1 MRAGPGV
8 LTAGALLVVCS
19 LQGAFDPS
27 ERRVLASSQ
36 AGGNVDPASAGT
48 IAGKVTL
55 QGPAPKNASINMA
68 ADPACLKLTAGT
80 PQMQE
85 TYAVDASGAL
95 ANVFVYVK
103 DGLGKYTFDTPKTT
117 VVLDQNRCRYH
128 PHVFGIRIGQPLEIV
143 NSDPLLHNI
152 HAVPEENLE
161 FNIGQPR
168 QGLKNTRTFT
178 AREVMVPIKCDV
190 HGWMNAYAG
199 VLDHP
204 FFAVSGA
211 DGGFEIKGVPPGTYT
226 IEAWHERLGPL
237 TQKVALAAKQ
247 SQAVSFTFKAK

>member
-1 MRAGPGV
+1 MRTGLSV
-8 LTAGALLVVCS
+8 LTVGALLVVCS
-19 LQGAFDPS
+19 FPGAFDRS
-27 ERRVLASSQ
+27 ARRVLASSQ
-36 AGGNVDPASAGT
+36 AGGKVDPAGAGT
-48 IAGKVTL
+48 IAGTVTL

-103 DGLGKYTFDTPKTT
+103 DGLGKYAFDTPKTP
-117 VVLDQNRCRYH
+117 VVLDQNQCRYH

-152 HAVPEENLE
+152 HAVPEENFE

-168 QGLKNTRTFT
+168 QGLKSTRTFT

-204 FFAVSGA
+204 LFAVSGA
-211 DGGFEIKGVPPGTYT
+211 DGSFTIKGVPPGSYT
-226 IEAWHERLGPL
+226 IEAWHERLGP
-237 TQKVALAAKQ
+237 TSQQVIVAAKQ
-247 SQAVSFTFKAK
+247 SRDVAFVFKAK